1 MRENNEELERLI
13 RMLSTGIEKKIT
25 IHVIST
31 SHIVTHDVRNENKI
45 RRVSKDGF
53 M

>member
-1 MRENNEELERLI
+1 MEIDPNSALDKI
-13 RMLSTGIEKKIT
+13 MLGEIEKKIT

-45 RRVSKDGF
+45 RRVSKDGIV
-53 M
+53 